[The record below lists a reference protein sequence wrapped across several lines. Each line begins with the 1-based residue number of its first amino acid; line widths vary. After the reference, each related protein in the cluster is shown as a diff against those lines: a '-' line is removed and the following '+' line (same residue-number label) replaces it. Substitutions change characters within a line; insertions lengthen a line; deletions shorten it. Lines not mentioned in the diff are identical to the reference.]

1 MKKNTVLVI
10 VFSFISPFIFAQDIE
25 SSVVASQ
32 GGYDKTGSVSLEWTL
47 GENSVETVTHKNNIF
62 SQGFHQSF
70 ISKTTKIVK
79 REIFE
84 YPLDIIV
91 YPNPVTANFTVYLSA
106 TFDSVLNADLYDI
119 TGRLVKHSVINKM
132 ENTLVYEAG
141 GMPSGIYL
149 LRVSNS
155 SGLLLKA
162 QKIIKK

>member
-1 MKKNTVLVI
+1 M
-10 VFSFISPFIFAQDIE
+10 
-25 SSVVASQ
+25 
-32 GGYDKTGSVSLEWTL
+32 
-47 GENSVETVTHKNNIF
+47 
-62 SQGFHQSF
+62 
-70 ISKTTKIVK
+70 
-79 REIFE
+79 FE

-91 YPNPVTANFTVYLSA
+91 YPNPVTVNFTVYLSA

-149 LRVSNS
+149 LRVLNS